1 MWVLGQH
8 DEPYRKLRSS
18 ILNLVGN
25 TPLVKISNVIPE
37 DISPDIEIYAK
48 LESFNPGGSVKDR
61 PALSMFLDAIER
73 GLIREGKVVIDAT
86 SGNTGIALAMVGSAL
101 GIPVEL
107 AMPANV
113 SEERK
118 KIIRAYGAKIYL
130 TDPLEGTDGAIL
142 FVRDLVERNPDKYVY
157 LDQYNNPAN
166 WKAHFYSTG
175 IEIWNQTQGRV
186 THFVA
191 GIGTGGTIMG
201 TGRRL
206 KVYNQSIQ
214 IVGVQPAY
222 PFHGIEGLK
231 HIESSIKPG
240 IFDETL
246 LDRTIFVETE
256 DAYEWARRLVR
267 EEAVFVGQSSG
278 AALYASLVI
287 ARELSERGEKG
298 VIVTVFP
305 DGGEKYLSTSL
316 FEGDG

>member
-1 MWVLGQH
+1 MWVRGEH
-8 DEPYRKLRSS
+8 DEDYRKTRSS

-25 TPLVKISNVIPE
+25 TPLLRIRKVLPP
-37 DISPDIEIYAK
+37 DISPEVEIYAK

-61 PALSMFLDAIER
+61 PALNMFLRAQRD
-73 GLIREGKVVIDAT
+73 GLIKEGKVVVDAT
-86 SGNTGIALAMVGSAL
+86 SGNTGIALAMVGSAF

-118 KIIRAYGAKIYL
+118 RIIQAYGAKVYL

-142 FVRDLVERNPDKYVY
+142 FVRDLVEKNPDRYVY

-166 WKAHFYSTG
+166 WEAHYYSTG
-175 IEIWNQTQGRV
+175 VEIWKQTEGRV

-201 TGRRL
+201 AGRRL
-206 KVYNQSIQ
+206 KAYNQDVQ
-214 IVGVQPAY
+214 IIGVQPAH

-231 HIESSIKPG
+231 HMESSIKPG
-240 IFDETL
+240 IFNENY

-256 DAYEWARRLVR
+256 DAYEWARKLAR

-278 AALYASLVI
+278 AALWACIKL
-287 ARELSERGEKG
+287 ARELSDRGEKA

-305 DGGEKYLSTSL
+305 DGGERYLTTAL
-316 FEGDG
+316 FD

>member
-8 DEPYRKLRSS
+8 DEPYRKARNSV
-18 ILNLVGN
+18 LNLVGN
-25 TPLVKISNVIPE
+25 TPLVKISKVIPE
-37 DISPDIEIYAK
+37 DISPDVEIYAK

-61 PALSMFLDAIER
+61 PALSMFLTAQKEGI
-73 GLIREGKVVIDAT
+73 ITEGKVVIDAT

-118 KIIRAYGAKIYL
+118 KIIQAYGAKVYL
-130 TDPLEGTDGAIL
+130 TDPLEGTDGAIIY
-142 FVRDLVERNPDKYVY
+142 VRELVEKNPDRYVY

-166 WKAHFYSTG
+166 WRAHFYSTG
-175 IEIWNQTQGRV
+175 IEVWNQTEGRV

-206 KVYNQSIQ
+206 KVYDQNIQ
-214 IVGVQPAY
+214 VIGVQPAY

-240 IFDETL
+240 IFDENF

-256 DAYEWARRLVR
+256 DAYEWARRLVK
-267 EEAVFVGQSSG
+267 EEAIFVGQSSG
-278 AALYASLVI
+278 AALWACIKL
-287 ARELSERGEKG
+287 ARELTERGEKG

-305 DGGEKYLSTSL
+305 DGGEKYLTTAL
-316 FEGDG
+316 FE

>member
-8 DEPYRKLRSS
+8 DEPYRKSRSS
-18 ILNLVGN
+18 ILSFVGN
-25 TPLVKISNVIPE
+25 TPLIRLSRVLPE
-37 DISPDIEIYAK
+37 YVSPEVEIYAK
-48 LESFNPGGSVKDR
+48 LEGFNPGGSVKDR
-61 PALSMFLDAIER
+61 PALSMFLDALEK
-73 GLIREGKVVIDAT
+73 GLIREGQVVIDAT

-101 GIPVEL
+101 GVPVEL

-118 KIIRAYGAKIYL
+118 KIIKAYGAKVYL

-142 FVRDLVERNPDKYVY
+142 YVRELVQKEPDRYLY

-175 IEIWNQTQGRV
+175 IEIWNQTEGRI

-206 KVYNQSIQ
+206 KVYNSDIQ
-214 IVGVQPAY
+214 VIGVQPAY

-256 DAYEWARRLVR
+256 DAYEWARRLVK
-267 EEAVFVGQSSG
+267 EEAIFVGQSSG
-278 AALYASLVI
+278 AALYASLFI

>member
-8 DEPYRKLRSS
+8 DEPYRKARNSV
-18 ILNLVGN
+18 LNLVGN
-25 TPLVKISNVIPE
+25 TPLLRIRKVIPE
-37 DISPDIEIYAK
+37 DISPEVEIYAK

-61 PALSMFLDAIER
+61 PALSMFLTALKEGVIK
-73 GLIREGKVVIDAT
+73 EGKVVIDAT
-86 SGNTGIALAMVGSAL
+86 SGNTGIALAMVGAAL
-101 GIPVEL
+101 GVPVEL

-118 KIIRAYGAKIYL
+118 KIIQAYGAKVYL
-130 TDPLEGTDGAIL
+130 TDPLEGTDGAIIY
-142 FVRDLVERNPDKYVY
+142 VRELVEKEPERYVY

-175 IEIWNQTQGRV
+175 IEVWNQTEGRV

-206 KVYNQSIQ
+206 KVYNQDIQ
-214 IVGVQPAY
+214 VIGVQPAY

-240 IFDETL
+240 IFDENF

-256 DAYEWARRLVR
+256 DAYEWARKLAR

-278 AALYASLVI
+278 AALWACIKL
-287 ARELSERGEKG
+287 ARELSERGERA

-305 DGGEKYLSTSL
+305 DGGEKYLTTAL
-316 FEGDG
+316 FE